1 MVLWAVS
8 AVSLAFTA
16 WLLPGINLDPVAP
29 WAAWQVALAAAFI
42 LGIINLL
49 IRPIIL
55 LLAMPLGF
63 IVLFVVGFFV
73 NAITL
78 RLTSLLFVDGLV
90 VTGWIP
96 AFIGGILLATTIS
109 LVSAIL
115 GIEDAGSFYEG
126 VIERRLSA
134 QRVVSPDEATTGL
147 VMLEIDGLSYHH
159 IRKALEEGYMPNVKA
174 LIERRGYALSH
185 VDCGLP
191 SQTSACQAGIMF
203 GDNFDIPA
211 FRWYDKAQS
220 RHYVSGNDAA
230 EINARY
236 AKGQGLL
243 RGGSSVNNMMNG
255 DADVSLLTASDLRGG
270 TSEQSAPAPMTSTCC
285 C

>member
-1 MVLWAVS
+1 MVRVAIRFVVLWAVS

-90 VTGWIP
+90 
-96 AFIGGILLATTIS
+96 
-109 LVSAIL
+109 
-115 GIEDAGSFYEG
+115 GSE
-126 VIERRLSA
+126 
-134 QRVVSPDEATTGL
+134 
-147 VMLEIDGLSYHH
+147 MC
-159 IRKALEEGYMPNVKA
+159 IRDST
-174 LIERRGYALSH
+174 R
-185 VDCGLP
+185 
-191 SQTSACQAGIMF
+191 
-203 GDNFDIPA
+203 
-211 FRWYDKAQS
+211 
-220 RHYVSGNDAA
+220 
-230 EINARY
+230 
-236 AKGQGLL
+236 
-243 RGGSSVNNMMNG
+243 
-255 DADVSLLTASDLRGG
+255 
-270 TSEQSAPAPMTSTCC
+270 PAPD
-285 C
+285 